1 MCKYWFLKLVFY
13 IFLLVFRMFNFF
25 FYRNNGNCSPEGIRS
40 SNDVDRKRIRRPY
53 RSKSYKVEINFASKI
68 PLQAI
73 DKALKGHETDN
84 YQEALRVLDTI
95 LRQQAAKQCVFSLIY
110 VILT

>member
-1 MCKYWFLKLVFY
+1 MFL
-13 IFLLVFRMFNFF
+13 IFKFF
-25 FYRNNGNCSPEGIRS
+25 IYRNNGNCSPEGIRS
-40 SNDVDRKRIRRPY
+40 SNDIDSKRIRRPF
-53 RSKSYKVEINFASKI
+53 RSKSYKVEINYASKI

-73 DKALKGHETDN
+73 DRAFKGQETEN

-95 LRQQAAKQCVFSLIY
+95 LRQHAAKQCVFSLIY